1 MNVED
6 SLDCIFCKI
15 VAGEIAT
22 EVIAE
27 NSTAIAFA
35 DISPQAPVHLLVVP
49 RRHSANV
56 TEVTDSTELDGVM
69 SLVREVAAK
78 FTNGQFRLQFNTG
91 SESGQ
96 TVFHTHAHILS
107 RSAA

>member
-1 MNVED
+1 MKVED

-15 VAGEIAT
+15 VAGEMAT

-27 NSTAIAFA
+27 NATAIAFA
-35 DISPQAPVHLLVVP
+35 DISPQAAVHLLVVP
-49 RRHSANV
+49 RRHSVDV
-56 TEVTDSTELDGVM
+56 TELTDSDELAGVM
-69 SLVREVAAK
+69 SLVRDVASK

-96 TVFHTHAHILS
+96 TVFHTHAHVLS